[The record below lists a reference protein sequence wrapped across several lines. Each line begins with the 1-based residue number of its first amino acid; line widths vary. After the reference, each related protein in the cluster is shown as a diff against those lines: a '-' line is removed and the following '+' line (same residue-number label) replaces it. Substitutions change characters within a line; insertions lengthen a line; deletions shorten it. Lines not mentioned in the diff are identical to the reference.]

1 MHTQPYTMRNIN
13 LSECLEKALENKLR
27 SQKEHLWKEESKE
40 AIEEYNKR
48 VEDGNTFMK
57 CCG

>member
-1 MHTQPYTMRNIN
+1 MRNIN